1 MFGSILVTI
10 SISTVVPVEL
20 WVVWIVD
27 ELAVTVLIVS
37 VSLTVFVPAK
47 KIHRIVIRH
56 TSLHKMECIRY
67 KNKSVMNWPS
77 WVDEVDC
84 WVLVCAVGKE
94 LGWMEEVWLVLI
106 SMLVTIS
113 VSPIVSIV
121 LCDVTVVDEVFEV
134 VVVIID
140 VSIVQ
145 NKEQS

>member
-1 MFGSILVTI
+1 
-10 SISTVVPVEL
+10 
-20 WVVWIVD
+20 
-27 ELAVTVLIVS
+27 
-37 VSLTVFVPAK
+37 
-47 KIHRIVIRH
+47 
-56 TSLHKMECIRY
+56 
-67 KNKSVMNWPS
+67 
-77 WVDEVDC
+77 
-84 WVLVCAVGKE
+84 
-94 LGWMEEVWLVLI
+94 MEEVWLVLI